1 VLYLLTNLVQHQCTK
16 HIEIDLHFTFDK
28 ITIGDVCILH
38 VSTNSQHMDLF
49 TKELPMAF
57 FTVFQYNLNAD
68 PDPFQLPVVVWTSS
82 LFLVSHILPD
92 AFLVHS
98 PYIEPNKD

>member
-1 VLYLLTNLVQHQCTK
+1 MQHQCTK
-16 HIEIDLHFTFDK
+16 HIEIDLHFIFDK

-68 PDPFQLPVVVWTSS
+68 PDPFQLPVVVWTST
-82 LFLVSHILPD
+82 LLLVSHMLPD

-98 PYIEPNKD
+98 AYIEPNKD